1 VAKPRWLAWGVIES
15 GAPVLPAYDPR
26 WPDIASRLIAQ
37 LRQAAPDPD
46 WTFDHIGSTAVP
58 GLSAKNIIDLQVR
71 VAHLPSCDELDRLI
85 GPLGYVRARGAR
97 PESPGVFRDIPR
109 GSEPASDDVWVKRL
123 YLRPGDP
130 LTVLHIRRADSP
142 FARYTIWFRDWLR
155 AHEQERDRYAAVKM
169 HLGAIHANDADYDDY
184 TRDKTAY
191 LDEVQPVFEQWARS
205 RTPATG

>member
-1 VAKPRWLAWGVIES
+1 VDVIES

-85 GPLGYVRARGAR
+85 GPLGYVRAAVPGPSR
-97 PESPGVFRDIPR
+97 PACSAT
-109 GSEPASDDVWVKRL
+109 S
-123 YLRPGDP
+123 
-130 LTVLHIRRADSP
+130 RA
-142 FARYTIWFRDWLR
+142 
-155 AHEQERDRYAAVKM
+155 AA
-169 HLGAIHANDADYDDY
+169 N
-184 TRDKTAY
+184 R
-191 LDEVQPVFEQWARS
+191 
-205 RTPATG
+205 PATMCG